1 MLVYGFLWYTEDNF
15 WLQNRLQSFIQ
26 YNILNNIYAVHIKY
40 GGSGNGNGAYL
51 ILKLYG

>member
-1 MLVYGFLWYTEDNF
+1 MDFFGIQRTTFDYKIDF
-15 WLQNRLQSFIQ
+15 QSFIQ